1 MSMQTTI
8 TSPSP
13 SSTTIPNNQ
22 QMLSRPTSA
31 YFNSNNSNSLPLQNS
46 MSYTMQP
53 SINNNG
59 NISHQTL
66 TNNRPKNNFVRDQ
79 QGQQSLRINQMMAPS
94 MPNIAHSSGYATN
107 ISASQS
113 MQNVNLNYHPSNN
126 NLLMSPPLSTTTAAT
141 TNPHQQMA
149 YQQDLQQQQN
159 QASLMRG
166 QAKLAEM
173 GEVLKRRHQRQQ
185 AQDMMTNSL
194 DNIPG
199 QNGMMMPPPPGGISP
214 MMMSPTGQT
223 NGHPQSKPPLPGPN
237 QYSSQ
242 HGMNYPQVNPIVKQ
256 LPPTT
261 APKPQMHRPVHH
273 EQTPPLPPTATHPL
287 YKTPGNVANSN
298 PNVNLIGNYP
308 NQSGSSKNVSGPW
321 EREEREREQEI
332 RREQVRQWREL
343 QISDLSNI
351 AHRTQ
356 QQEEQLRTI
365 VLERD
370 FDKRAQEEEQ
380 EDDNDSSYPKE
391 NIQEMIRLSNPSNQ
405 IPTPLTSMKQV
416 DIKSQIVT
424 TTIPTADPTSS
435 FDFSQSVAPP
445 TVQPKSI
452 LKHHNAPRMDNAP
465 NSNPTSPSKQQKTAS
480 FADEQQ
486 QQQNSATPM
495 INQVMKEMGG
505 LNLANEFDAVANQQ
519 ILNNEE
525 YFQRQQQQHLFDT
538 QQQQQQQLLLQQQQQ
553 LQTNYSSNMNNLPP
567 PPPERNSSYVI
578 MSQQQQKLRNSTVPS
593 LNEQNS
599 SLVAPVNKRLSN
611 NNNNNLHNIP
621 QVTNQIST
629 TNASMFANRDGNRRV
644 SFHDE
649 ENNLI
654 VGSAILG
661 DQAELQVIREDIVGF
676 FFVCLFSFI

>member
-1 MSMQTTI
+1 MSMQSTI
-8 TSPSP
+8 TSPTP

-31 YFNSNNSNSLPLQNS
+31 YFNSNNSNSLPSQNS

-53 SINNNG
+53 PTINNNG
-59 NISHQTL
+59 NMSHQTL

-113 MQNVNLNYHPSNN
+113 MQNVNMNYHPSNN
-126 NLLMSPPLSTTTAAT
+126 NLLMSPPLSTAA
-141 TNPHQQMA
+141 NPHQQQMA

-214 MMMSPTGQT
+214 MMLSPTGQT
-223 NGHPQSKPPLPGPN
+223 NGHPQTKPPLPGPN

-242 HGMNYPQVNPIVKQ
+242 HGMNYPQQVKQ

-261 APKPQMHRPVHH
+261 APKPRPVHH

-298 PNVNLIGNYP
+298 PNVNMVGNYP

-351 AHRTQ
+351 SHRTQ

-370 FDKRAQEEEQ
+370 FDKRVLEEEQ

-391 NIQEMIRLSNPSNQ
+391 NIQEMIRLNPSNQ
-405 IPTPLTSMKQV
+405 IAPPQTSMKQV
-416 DIKSQIVT
+416 DIKLT
-424 TTIPTADPTSS
+424 TQSTIPLVDPT
-435 FDFSQSVAPP
+435 FDFSQNVPAP

-452 LKHHNAPRMDNAP
+452 LKHHNAPRVDNAP

-505 LNLANEFDAVANQQ
+505 LNLANEFDAVAND
-519 ILNNEE
+519 E
-525 YFQRQQQQHLFDT
+525 YFQRQQQQLLFDT
-538 QQQQQQQLLLQQQQQ
+538 QQQQLLLQQQQQ
-553 LQTNYSSNMNNLPP
+553 QHMNNLPP

-578 MSQQQQKLRNSTVPS
+578 MSQQQQKLRNSTVPIM
-593 LNEQNS
+593 NETI
-599 SLVAPVNKRLSN
+599 APVNKRLSANNN

-621 QVTNQIST
+621 QAANHIST

-654 VGSAILG
+654 AGSAILG
-661 DQAELQVIREDIVGF
+661 DQAELQVIREDIVR
-676 FFVCLFSFI
+676 FI

>member
-1 MSMQTTI
+1 MSIQSTI

-31 YFNSNNSNSLPLQNS
+31 YFNSNNSNSLPSQNS

-53 SINNNG
+53 TINNNG

-113 MQNVNLNYHPSNN
+113 MQNVNMNHHPSNN
-126 NLLMSPPLSTTTAAT
+126 NLLMSPPAT
-141 TNPHQQMA
+141 ITNPHQQMA

-199 QNGMMMPPPPGGISP
+199 QNGMMMPPPPGGLSP

-242 HGMNYPQVNPIVKQ
+242 HGMNYPQTVKQ

-261 APKPQMHRPVHH
+261 APKPRPVHH

-287 YKTPGNVANSN
+287 YKTPGNVATSN
-298 PNVNLIGNYP
+298 PNVNMIGNFS
-308 NQSGSSKNVSGPW
+308 NQSASSKNVSGPW

-351 AHRTQ
+351 THRTQ

-370 FDKRAQEEEQ
+370 FDKRVLEEEP
-380 EDDNDSSYPKE
+380 EDDNDNSYPKE
-391 NIQEMIRLSNPSNQ
+391 NIQEMIRLTNPANQ
-405 IPTPLTSMKQV
+405 IATPLTSMKQV
-416 DIKSQIVT
+416 DIKLSTQT
-424 TTIPTADPTSS
+424 TTIPTIDSTN
-435 FDFSQSVAPP
+435 FDFSQNLPAPII
-445 TVQPKSI
+445 QPKSI

-486 QQQNSATPM
+486 LQQQNSATPM

-505 LNLANEFDAVANQQ
+505 LNLTNEFDAVAND
-519 ILNNEE
+519 E
-525 YFQRQQQQHLFDT
+525 YFQRQQQQNIFDN
-538 QQQQQQQLLLQQQQQ
+538 QQQQQLLLQQQQQ
-553 LQTNYSSNMNNLPP
+553 QHINNLPP

-593 LNEQNS
+593 INETI
-599 SLVAPVNKRLSN
+599 APVNKRLSTNNN

-661 DQAELQVIREDIVGF
+661 DQAELQVIREDIVRVFLF
-676 FFVCLFSFI
+676 FFS

>member
-1 MSMQTTI
+1 MYCFRSHNMSMQSTI
-8 TSPSP
+8 TSPTP

-31 YFNSNNSNSLPLQNS
+31 YFNSNNSNSLPSQNS

-53 SINNNG
+53 PTINNNG
-59 NISHQTL
+59 NMSHQTL

-113 MQNVNLNYHPSNN
+113 MQNVNMNYHPSNN
-126 NLLMSPPLSTTTAAT
+126 NLLMSPPLSTAA
-141 TNPHQQMA
+141 NPHQQQMA

-214 MMMSPTGQT
+214 MMLSPTGQT
-223 NGHPQSKPPLPGPN
+223 NGHPQTKPPLPGPN

-242 HGMNYPQVNPIVKQ
+242 HGMNYPQQVKQ

-261 APKPQMHRPVHH
+261 APKPRPVHH

-298 PNVNLIGNYP
+298 PNVNMVGNYP

-351 AHRTQ
+351 SHRTQ

-370 FDKRAQEEEQ
+370 FDKRVLEEEQ

-391 NIQEMIRLSNPSNQ
+391 NIQEMIRLNPSNQ
-405 IPTPLTSMKQV
+405 IAPPQTSMKQV
-416 DIKSQIVT
+416 DIKLT
-424 TTIPTADPTSS
+424 TQSTIPLVDPT
-435 FDFSQSVAPP
+435 FDFSQNVPAP

-452 LKHHNAPRMDNAP
+452 LKHHNAPRVDNAP

-505 LNLANEFDAVANQQ
+505 LNLANEFDAVAND
-519 ILNNEE
+519 E
-525 YFQRQQQQHLFDT
+525 YFQRQQQQLLFDT
-538 QQQQQQQLLLQQQQQ
+538 QQQQLLLQQQQQ
-553 LQTNYSSNMNNLPP
+553 HMNNLPP

-578 MSQQQQKLRNSTVPS
+578 MSQQQQKLRNSTVPIM
-593 LNEQNS
+593 NETI
-599 SLVAPVNKRLSN
+599 APVNKRLSANNN

-621 QVTNQIST
+621 QAANHIST

-654 VGSAILG
+654 AGSAILG
-661 DQAELQVIREDIVGF
+661 DQAELQVIREDIVR
-676 FFVCLFSFI
+676 FI